1 MSKAFLI
8 ENQHIE
14 KQSRER
20 HEKIL
25 EEIGW
30 FKTNLPASNKRK
42 HNQQIESTRSHAPRG
57 NADRT
62 LRPRSHALRGNADRT
77 LCVH

>member
-30 FKTNLPASNKRK
+30 FKTNLPASNERK
-42 HNQQIESTRSHAPRG
+42 HNQQIESTRSHAP
-57 NADRT
+57 AFQ
-62 LRPRSHALRGNADRT
+62 PRSHALRGNADRT